1 MLLKSTK
8 MKILYFANTDWF
20 LYNYSLS
27 LFKFMQTK
35 GYQVCLSS
43 PKGAYSALLQKENLD
58 WQEFPLSR
66 KGMNPLKELQSVQQF
81 QKVLAA
87 TQPDILHN
95 FTLKS
100 VLYGSLAAKK
110 FSHIKIINTITGMGF
125 LFINK
130 DIRTRLVRAIM
141 IPLLRYALKDTKV
154 LFLNTTDRN
163 FYLERRIIQPD
174 QAKIVHGSGVD
185 IDAFSPGKP
194 AQKDKK
200 PTIIFPA
207 RFLKDKGIYEF
218 VQAARITKK
227 KHEECMFVL
236 VGSLDEGNPSSIS
249 EDELNAW
256 LREGTVEWWGWQ
268 DEMVKVYQ
276 QASIVCLPSYREGLA
291 TSLLEAAAC
300 AIPIITTD
308 VPGCRELVKN
318 NVTGFIVPAH
328 DAQEL
333 ARCIIYMVEH
343 PSQSIEMGS
352 RARDFIIEKYSQDT
366 VNTDIYQTYME
377 LGKV

>member
-1 MLLKSTK
+1 

-27 LFKFMQTK
+27 LFKFMQAK
-35 GYQVCLSS
+35 GHEICLFS
-43 PKGAYSALLQKENLD
+43 PNGPYSEFLIKENFT

-66 KGMNPLKELQSVQQF
+66 KGMNPFTELRSIRQF
-81 QKVLAA
+81 QKVLSNNP
-87 TQPDILHN
+87 PDILHN

-100 VLYGSLAAKK
+100 VLYGSLAARK
-110 FSHIKIINTITGMGF
+110 FKHIKTVNTITGMGF
-125 LFINK
+125 LFINN
-130 DIRTRLVRAIM
+130 DIRTSIIRAFL
-141 IPLLRYALKDTKV
+141 IPFLRYALKETMV
-154 LFLNTTDRN
+154 FFLNTTDRDY
-163 FYLERRIIQPD
+163 FLKRQIIKPEQARIING
-174 QAKIVHGSGVD
+174 AGVD
-185 IDAFSPGKP
+185 VSLYSPEKP
-194 AQKDKK
+194 VQKEKK

-207 RFLKDKGIYEF
+207 RLLKDKGIYEF
-218 VQAARITKK
+218 VEAARITKK
-227 KHEECMFVL
+227 QHSECIFAL
-236 VGSLDEGNPSSIS
+236 VGSIDNGNPSSIS

-276 QASIVCLPSYREGLA
+276 QTSIVCLPSYREGLA

-318 NVTGFIVPAH
+318 NVTGFIVPTH